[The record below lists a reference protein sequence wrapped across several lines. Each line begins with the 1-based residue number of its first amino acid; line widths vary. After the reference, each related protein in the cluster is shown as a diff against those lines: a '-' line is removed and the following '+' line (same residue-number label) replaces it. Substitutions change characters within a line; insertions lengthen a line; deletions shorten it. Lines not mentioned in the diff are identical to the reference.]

1 MQCSLSLKYAC
12 MCAYVEVHWVR
23 KMEIK
28 VFEKLGFERKRKE
41 REERQDEKEKWEI
54 FFAFSIILLAYI

>member
-1 MQCSLSLKYAC
+1 
-12 MCAYVEVHWVR
+12 MCAYVAVHWVR